1 MKLIVSDGKTKVKT
15 VNKNLFQ
22 KSTQMFSI
30 KRIEN
35 LGKISHELV
44 YNFFIVAKSFGISFC
59 ALAYDI
65 GVK

>member
-15 VNKNLFQ
+15 VNKKFVPKKYSNVLHKKNWEF
-22 KSTQMFSI
+22 
-30 KRIEN
+30 R
-35 LGKISHELV
+35 KISHELV

>member
-30 KRIEN
+30 KRSEN

-44 YNFFIVAKSFGISFC
+44 YNFFYSG
-59 ALAYDI
+59 
-65 GVK
+65 